1 MDGAPDFPNRPQPA
15 ASRQPSLGR
24 CAEPWNAPGDRHVD
38 ARPQREGVLM
48 PHGKPRV
55 GTSKVWGLVPD
66 AVRDELDG
74 FGLRG
79 LASRNQAT
87 GGALC
92 AWFEKCWNRV
102 MNRSQ
107 APRALIHAWLAHVV
121 RTR

>member
-24 CAEPWNAPGDRHVD
+24 CAEPWHAPGDCHLD
-38 ARPQREGVLM
+38 ARPQRERVLM

-74 FGLRG
+74 FRLERG

-87 GGALC
+87 GEAWC
-92 AWFEKCWNRV
+92 EWFEKCRNRV
-102 MNRSQ
+102 RNGTE
-107 APRALIHAWLAHVV
+107 V
-121 RTR
+121 